1 MDYRLLDQKTA
12 AAHLHMPETELR
24 HAAQRGEVASVSR
37 GEAFYFEMRALDE
50 WAQRRLMAISAR
62 TLMGEHRQA
71 MDERRRR
78 DGHDFHISELMPAA
92 NVQPFMT
99 SKTRA
104 GVLRDMTDFADST
117 GLLYDP
123 ETLFVELQA
132 REEVAST
139 AQEGGVALLHPRYHD
154 PYLFQETFL
163 ALGRTVRPVFF
174 GAPGGEGTDLF
185 FLICCTDHVLHLHIL
200 ARLCLLAR
208 ETTLLND
215 LRAAVDGEELHN
227 VLTCVE
233 DDFLDRMAAKAGR
246 RARPEAGDST

>member
-1 MDYRLLDQKTA
+1 MGYQLLDQKTA
-12 AAHLHMPETELR
+12 AAYLHMQETELR
-24 HAAQRGEVASVSR
+24 HVAQRGEVESVFR
-37 GEAFYFEMRALDE
+37 GDVFYFEARALDE
-50 WAQRRLMAISAR
+50 WAQRRLMAISSKVL
-62 TLMGEHRQA
+62 TGEHRQA
-71 MDERRRR
+71 MVERRRR
-78 DGHDFHISELMPAA
+78 DGHDFHISDLMPAS
-92 NVQPFMT
+92 NVNPFMT

-104 GVLRDMTDFADST
+104 GVLRDMTDFAEST

-174 GAPGGEGTDLF
+174 GGPEGEGTDLF
-185 FLICCTDHVLHLHIL
+185 FLICCTDHALHLHIL

-227 VLTCVE
+227 VLASVE
-233 DDFLDRMAAKAGR
+233 NDFLARMSPR
-246 RARPEAGDST
+246 